1 MYSAPICEYGRV
13 SQHTGFSVATKL
25 DNRADFDGDALHI
38 WLILDKDMDKRFIRL
53 APSRSVLSM
62 DNPRSVSNV
71 FTQQAPQTLT
81 MASWLK
87 GGRTNPNRKRKQV
100 A

>member
-1 MYSAPICEYGRV
+1 
-13 SQHTGFSVATKL
+13 
-25 DNRADFDGDALHI
+25 
-38 WLILDKDMDKRFIRL
+38 MDKRFIRL

>member
-1 MYSAPICEYGRV
+1 MGEQRLIV
-13 SQHTGFSVATKL
+13 
-25 DNRADFDGDALHI
+25 DNRFDGDALHI

-62 DNPRSVSNV
+62 DNPRSVSNA

-81 MASWLK
+81 MAHWLRQ
-87 GGRTNPNRKRKQV
+87 GRVNRNNRKR